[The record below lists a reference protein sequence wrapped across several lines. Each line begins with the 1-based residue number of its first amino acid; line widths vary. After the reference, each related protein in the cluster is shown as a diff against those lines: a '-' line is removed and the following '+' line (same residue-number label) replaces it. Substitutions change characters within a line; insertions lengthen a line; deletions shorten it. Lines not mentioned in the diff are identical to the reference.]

1 MTTNS
6 AITSTT
12 RSLLTKIAISA
23 SLVVGLNAYASALD
37 DRFAKVEVTATNVA
51 DSVYM
56 LVGSGG
62 NIGASVG
69 EDGLLIID
77 DQYAPLA
84 EKIATTLS
92 GLTEESAK
100 YVINTHYHGDH
111 TGSNAF
117 FAENQGATI
126 FAHENVRIRLASNE
140 DVARSALPVVTYDTG
155 IKFHFNDDTIHV
167 FHLSGAHTDGDSAI
181 YFEKANVLHTGDLM
195 FNAMFPYVDLNG
207 GGNVEGYIKAS
218 QAMLDM
224 IDDDTKVIPGHGVL
238 GTKADLQKAMDMIKE
253 TYAYVQAKKKAGMS
267 EEQVLAEGLDE
278 KWASWSWR
286 FINEEFWIKTIY
298 Q

>member
-1 MTTNS
+1 MTSRQALKTNKRTLYAS
-6 AITSTT
+6 I
-12 RSLLTKIAISA
+12 LLGATLFS
-23 SLVVGLNAYASALD
+23 GLCAQAYAQA
-37 DRFAKVEVTATNVA
+37 DRFANVQVSAEKVA

-69 EDGLLIID
+69 QDGLLIID

-126 FAHENVRIRLASNE
+126 FAHDNVRIRLASNE
-140 DVARSALPVVTYDTG
+140 EVAKSALPVVTYDTG
-155 IKFHFNDDTIHV
+155 IKFHFNGDTIHV
-167 FHLSGAHTDGDSAI
+167 FHLSDAHTDGDSAI

-207 GGNVEGYIKAS
+207 GGDVKGYIAAS

-224 IDDDTKVIPGHGVL
+224 INDNTKVIPGHGPL
-238 GTKADLQKAMDMIKE
+238 ASKADLQKSMDMIKE
-253 TYAYVQAKKKAGMS
+253 TYAFVQAKKKAGMS

-286 FINEEFWIKTIY
+286 FITEEFWIKTLY